1 MSNLSEEKSIQ
12 ESFINTSEHTW
23 IELFPLRVR
32 FSLLKYLP
40 VIAIAK
46 CQRANISP
54 IRAHCRICLE
64 MSWKNVIDEN

>member
-1 MSNLSEEKSIQ
+1 MSNLSEVKSIQ
-12 ESFINTSEHTW
+12 ESFINMSEHTW

-46 CQRANISP
+46 CQRAKISP
-54 IRAHCRICLE
+54 TRALCWICLE
-64 MSWKNVIDEN
+64 MSWNTVIDEK